1 MTTFPSSPFGT
12 EITSDDIVAKMQT
25 FSGWEDRYRQV
36 IQWGKKLPTMPD
48 ELKSEQVIV
57 SGCESQVWLVS
68 QNIDGIWHFCADSDA
83 RIVRGLIAL
92 VMAAYDGKTSEQVQ
106 AFDIDE
112 YFEKIGLITHLSRS
126 AAPGRGPAAPAR
138 PARGPRPRARRPAR
152 RHPWR

>member
-48 ELKSEQVIV
+48 ELKSKKVVV

-68 QNIDGIWHFCADSDA
+68 QNIGGVWHFCADSDA

-92 VMAAYDGKTSEQVQ
+92 VMAAYDGKTSEQIQ
-106 AFDIDE
+106 ALDIDG
-112 YFEKIGLITHLSRS
+112 YFEKIGLITHLSPSRGNGLKAIVAQIQELS
-126 AAPGRGPAAPAR
+126 A
-138 PARGPRPRARRPAR
+138 
-152 RHPWR
+152 